1 MTGSHG
7 LSSRETSGILSQTY
21 CQALSC
27 SGCLGKWKIPKWSN
41 KWIKAVSCTVVHT
54 SSKLERLTKHSDYFP
69 VARGVR
75 CNSVFILEG
84 DIPVFPSPVT
94 PENSIKTASF
104 WLSMGLCFHFLVLCH
119 HSGFLSLLAH
129 QIQLA

>member
-27 SGCLGKWKIPKWSN
+27 SRCFGKWKLPKWSN
-41 KWIKAVSCTVVHT
+41 KWIKAVFCTTVRT
-54 SSKLERLTKHSDYFP
+54 SSKLQRLTKHSAYFP

-75 CNSVFILEG
+75 CNSIFILER

-94 PENSIKTASF
+94 PENSTNIASF
-104 WLSMGLCFHFLVLCH
+104 WLSMGLFFHFLVLCH
-119 HSGFLSLLAH
+119 HSGFLPLLAL
-129 QIQLA
+129 QIQLE